1 MNTGKVNT
9 VRRMGDWGGTF
20 STHQEEGKNSAL
32 GEEMRRRKFVEILWY
47 RKENNIK
54 IVLTEI

>member
-1 MNTGKVNT
+1 MTSGKVNT

-32 GEEMRRRKFVEILWY
+32 GKEMRRKNLLKSSGIERKIIL
-47 RKENNIK
+47 K
-54 IVLTEI
+54 LF

>member
-20 STHQEEGKNSAL
+20 STHQEEGKHRAL
-32 GEEMRRRKFVEILWY
+32 GEEIRIQNLLKSSGIERK
-47 RKENNIK
+47 
-54 IVLTEI
+54 